1 MNKVQEV
8 MNSKELLYGG
18 KMRIY
23 MHWYGLLVCIELKH
37 LHSSN

>member
-18 KMRIY
+18 KMKIY
-23 MHWYGLLVCIELKH
+23 MRCRKQELMKCGEGA
-37 LHSSN
+37 L